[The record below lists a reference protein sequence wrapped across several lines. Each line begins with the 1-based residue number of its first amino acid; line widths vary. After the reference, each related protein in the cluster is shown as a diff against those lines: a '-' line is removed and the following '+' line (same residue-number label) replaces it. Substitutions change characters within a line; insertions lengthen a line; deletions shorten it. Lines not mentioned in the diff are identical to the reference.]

1 MAMMKAMI
9 NKQGLIRKT
18 VPAADAKQDNSSSV
32 PEDIEPQLNELRSQV
47 SHCLNVLQGRLAH
60 CTW

>member
-9 NKQGLIRKT
+9 NNQGLIRKT

-32 PEDIEPQLNELRSQV
+32 PEDIEPQLSYGAR
-47 SHCLNVLQGRLAH
+47 
-60 CTW
+60 